1 VVRDPGT
8 TVVLALLGSRSLPRT
23 LTTAAGAAAQAAH
36 RGQLLVT
43 VPDRAAL
50 AAAGLTPAPLPRQ
63 LHPAGDQLLALTMP
77 PDAAT
82 ERWSRPAGSDHR
94 LGMHLIS
101 RFSTPLPTHRK
112 DDQR

>member
-63 LHPAGDQLLALTMP
+63 LHPAGDQLLALTMH

-82 ERWSRPAGSDHR
+82 ERWSPGLDHR